1 MEWCISGRPKW
12 VVLHLD
18 WCIPGRDLSDKKQLC
33 FLETSRLEAVK
44 KLSDC
49 PNNGIAELAGVG
61 RLRM

>member
-1 MEWCISGRPKW
+1 MWG
-12 VVLHLD
+12 
-18 WCIPGRDLSDKKQLC
+18 
-33 FLETSRLEAVK
+33 LEAVK